1 MEELKRQRL
10 ATNKTQ
16 EELANEVGIPRT
28 KYARYELG
36 TSEPNIETLKQL
48 ADYFHTT
55 IDQIVGHEVPY
66 LVNKAKYSAEQL
78 AVLAELEKL
87 DKEQCYALLAFIE
100 GMKSGKEQQ
109 NKILARF
116 HREADEE

>member
-55 IDQIVGHEVPY
+55 IDHIVGHEVPY
-66 LVNKAKYSAEQL
+66 LVNKAKYSKEQQ
-78 AVLAELEKL
+78 AVLKELEKL
-87 DKEQCYALLAFIE
+87 DNEQCYALLAFIE
-100 GMKSGKEQQ
+100 GMKSGKARQD
-109 NKILARF
+109 KLLARF
-116 HREADEE
+116 HANDDDM